1 MEEKV
6 YEYLKRLVSV
16 PGISDTDEERKTAEA
31 IREILA
37 EQPYFKAYPE
47 NFGTVEI
54 PGDARKRPLVYGLV
68 RGNKKSGQT
77 IILTGHYDVVSVED
91 YGPLKPLA
99 FSMDELKAEL
109 EKEYGEQVMQAL
121 KKNVGKGS
129 IEAGAKANEEAKERA
144 EAPEKKTF
152 GAAADPEQDFW
163 NDVASGEWIFG
174 RGAADMKGG
183 LAAGL
188 AVLLGIGEEVLD
200 GTCGMDGN
208 VLFLSVPDEESYS
221 VGMRGAA
228 GFLAKLREQ
237 EKLSYELLIDLEPMS
252 RDENGQEVF
261 LGSVGK
267 CMPVVLVQGR
277 TAHVS
282 RCFDGL
288 NAVGVLGR
296 MFEKTELSAEFAE
309 VFDGEVCMPPTWLN
323 FKDLKKEYDVSV
335 PARAAGY
342 LSVLSFQSGPGEIM
356 EKMREL
362 GGEAFAEYI
371 EKMDVEKRKLEEK
384 LAGRAMQGKKKC
396 VKTAKLQA
404 ANAESMDHTVPQKFN
419 VLSFEELSEQCRKKD
434 MDGFGSFMA
443 ELKTRTEA
451 RIRSGETNYPQATI
465 DMMTEVLGWSGLT
478 DPVMV
483 IGFAPPLYPAY
494 HSDQMAGKEGVG
506 SWQFRKIKKAS
517 EAAGCKV
524 KKVHYFTGI
533 SDLSYC
539 GICGDMDF
547 SGYAAETPLWGGGYR
562 VDFEEI
568 GKLNIPAVLMGPWG
582 KDIHRRTERVNRK
595 SLLMELP
602 EILHTLIE
610 DQS

>member
-16 PGISDTDEERKTAEA
+16 PGISDTDGERKTAEA

-37 EQPYFKAYPE
+37 EQPYFQAHPE
-47 NFGTVEI
+47 MYGTVEI
-54 PGDARKRPLVYGLV
+54 AGDARKRPLVYGLV
-68 RGNKKSGQT
+68 RGNRNSGRT

-91 YGPLKPLA
+91 YGPLKLLA

-109 EKEYGEQVMQAL
+109 EKEYSERLMGAL
-121 KKNVGKGS
+121 K
-129 IEAGAKANEEAKERA
+129 ECA
-144 EAPEKKTF
+144 EKDKTGEDGRNDHDKDGNREKKSVRAVT
-152 GAAADPEQDFW
+152 DPEQDFW

-188 AVLLGIGEEVLD
+188 AVLSEIGEEVLD
-200 GTCGMDGN
+200 GTCRMDGN

-228 GFLAKLREQ
+228 GFLTDLRER
-237 EKLSYELLIDLEPMS
+237 EDLTYELLIDLEPMS
-252 RDENGQEVF
+252 RDQDGQEVF

-309 VFDGEVCMPPTWLN
+309 IFDGEVCMPPTWLN

-342 LSVLSFQSGPGEIM
+342 LSVLSFQSGPEEIL
-356 EKMREL
+356 EKLREL
-362 GGEAFAEYI
+362 GYEAFAEYI
-371 EKMDVEKRKLEEK
+371 MEVDARRREVEAKLSGSQAGWKKK
-384 LAGRAMQGKKKC
+384 LAG
-396 VKTAKLQA
+396 
-404 ANAESMDHTVPQKFN
+404 NAEGFDI
-419 VLSFEELSEQCRKKD
+419 LSFAELSEICREKD
-434 MDGFGSFMA
+434 AEEFDSFLSS
-443 ELKTRTEA
+443 LKTQMET
-451 RIRSGETNYPQATI
+451 RIRNGETNYPQATI
-465 DMMTEVLGWSGLT
+465 DAMTEVLDWSGIT
-478 DPVMV
+478 SPVM
-483 IGFAPPLYPAY
+483 ILGFAPPLYPAY
-494 HSDQMAGKEGVG
+494 HSDQIPGKEGAG

-517 EAAGCKV
+517 EAAGCMV

-539 GICGDMDF
+539 AACGDMDF
-547 SGYAAETPLWGGGYR
+547 SGYAAETPLWGSGYG
-562 VDFEEI
+562 VDFDEI
-568 GKLNIPAVLMGPWG
+568 EKLNIPAVLMGPWG

-595 SLLMELP
+595 SLIVELP

-610 DQS
+610 NM

>member
-37 EQPYFKAYPE
+37 EQPYFRAYPE

-68 RGNKKSGQT
+68 RGNRKSGRT

-91 YGPLKPLA
+91 YGKLKPLA
-99 FSMDELKAEL
+99 FSMDELKTEFEKRYGGRVMRETKNHGEYAEP
-109 EKEYGEQVMQAL
+109 GESRI
-121 KKNVGKGS
+121 KDGKTPGGS
-129 IEAGAKANEEAKERA
+129 GRKTAGAAM
-144 EAPEKKTF
+144 
-152 GAAADPEQDFW
+152 DPEQDFW

-174 RGAADMKGG
+174 RGAADMKGW

-200 GTCGMDGN
+200 GTCRMDGN

-228 GFLAKLREQ
+228 GFLADLRER
-237 EKLSYELLIDLEPMS
+237 EKLSYDLLIDLEPMS
-252 RDENGQEVF
+252 RDEKGQEVF

-296 MFEKTELSAEFAE
+296 MFDKTELSAEFAE

-335 PARAAGY
+335 PARAA
-342 LSVLSFQSGPGEIM
+342 
-356 EKMREL
+356 
-362 GGEAFAEYI
+362 
-371 EKMDVEKRKLEEK
+371 D
-384 LAGRAMQGKKKC
+384 
-396 VKTAKLQA
+396 
-404 ANAESMDHTVPQKFN
+404 
-419 VLSFEELSEQCRKKD
+419 
-434 MDGFGSFMA
+434 
-443 ELKTRTEA
+443 
-451 RIRSGETNYPQATI
+451 IR
-465 DMMTEVLGWSGLT
+465 
-478 DPVMV
+478 
-483 IGFAPPLYPAY
+483 
-494 HSDQMAGKEGVG
+494 
-506 SWQFRKIKKAS
+506 
-517 EAAGCKV
+517 
-524 KKVHYFTGI
+524 
-533 SDLSYC
+533 
-539 GICGDMDF
+539 
-547 SGYAAETPLWGGGYR
+547 
-562 VDFEEI
+562 
-568 GKLNIPAVLMGPWG
+568 
-582 KDIHRRTERVNRK
+582 
-595 SLLMELP
+595 
-602 EILHTLIE
+602 
-610 DQS
+610 